1 MATRKNSVEQERM
14 TNDNLEKVI
23 RMLNPPEGADYK
35 AWTKKEA
42 CQFLGMAYNT
52 TRLASIIEK
61 YQEKKAREAQRRAAL
76 RGKPATQDEIVF
88 AIGEYLG
95 GATVESI
102 SKALFRSAGF
112 VKKILEDNSVPIRGV
127 GATYFKPELI
137 PEGAVRDK
145 FQLSEV
151 VYSARY
157 DSPARIDAEATHPE
171 YGNIYRVWLLADK
184 WRQSAWQPACELA
197 SLEHL
202 RKLGVKI

>member
-1 MATRKNSVEQERM
+1 MATRKSAAEQERM
-14 TNDNLEKVI
+14 TDENIQKVI

-52 TRLASIIEK
+52 TRLGSIIEK
-61 YQEKKAREAQRRAAL
+61 FQEKQLRDQQRRAAL

-88 AIGEYLG
+88 AIGEYLAG
-95 GATVESI
+95 ETVESI
-102 SKALFRSAGF
+102 SKALFRSASF
-112 VKKILEDNSVPIRGV
+112 VKRILEENSVPIRGT
-127 GATYFKPELI
+127 GNTYFKPELI
-137 PEGAVRDK
+137 PEGAVRDEFK
-145 FQLSEV
+145 LSEV

-184 WRQSAWQPACELA
+184 WKQSAWQPACELA